1 MANSALR
8 VRTTKLDEFQFLTC
22 LRHGLWGSR
31 SARFKDWRVGDKLI
45 LLVGNAVAGLAEVTG
60 AAFVSNDPV
69 WDNDL
74 FPHRIPISFVYAGRE
89 ENRLPVL
96 GEVREALAQSFD
108 GGGGWGLGILN
119 QRLMKTD
126 QAAFLIRSIVAR
138 GSELKEVQSSIDELL
153 ADAKAKRD
161 SKAGRTRRTVRNSE
175 IQAPLPAAN
184 APKTAAT
191 RQSDSDETPSQ
202 SESLHH
208 LAQLRLVQLAQVV
221 GCSAWV
227 ASNDKSKSIA
237 GRALGD
243 GCLTSLPNMGLNPQA
258 TRAIGLID
266 VLWVRKN
273 APVAAF
279 EVEATTSVYSGLLRL
294 SDLVEVVPAI
304 RLDLYIVAPREREA
318 KVLRELARPTF
329 RRVGLTDTCKFV
341 AVEDLEALLERTTG
355 MKGHI
360 QPSIVESIATA
371 APDTELSAMS

>member
-1 MANSALR
+1 
-8 VRTTKLDEFQFLTC
+8 
-22 LRHGLWGSR
+22 
-31 SARFKDWRVGDKLI
+31 
-45 LLVGNAVAGLAEVTG
+45 
-60 AAFVSNDPV
+60 
-69 WDNDL
+69 
-74 FPHRIPISFVYAGRE
+74 
-89 ENRLPVL
+89 
-96 GEVREALAQSFD
+96 
-108 GGGGWGLGILN
+108 
-119 QRLMKTD
+119 MKTD